1 MRLVLDEMY
10 SPEIAVQLRA
20 RGHDVIHASELGVAG
35 RPDAEVFAATAAQG
49 FAIVTNNADDFVL
62 LVRQAAADGLDH
74 NGVFLTSDRSLPR
87 TKAGIGLLV
96 RVLADL
102 LKRNP
107 GEDTFRNQL
116 RWLP

>member
-1 MRLVLDEMY
+1 MRLVPDEMY
-10 SPEIAVQLRA
+10 SPRDRRSAPSPRAQL
-20 RGHDVIHASELGVAG
+20 VHASELGLAG

-49 FAIVTNNADDFVL
+49 FAIVTNNADDFLL

-74 NGVFLTSDRSLPR
+74 NSVFLTSDRSLPR
-87 TKAGIGLLV
+87 TKAGIGPLV

-102 LKRNP
+102 VERNP
-107 GEDTFRNQL
+107 RDEAFRNQL